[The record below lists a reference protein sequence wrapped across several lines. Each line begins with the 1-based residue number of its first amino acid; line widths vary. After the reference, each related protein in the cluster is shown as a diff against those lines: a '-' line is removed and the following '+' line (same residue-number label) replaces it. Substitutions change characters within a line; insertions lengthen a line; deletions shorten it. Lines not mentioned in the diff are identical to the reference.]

1 VIREHIRFVG
11 RVQGVGFRYT
21 CMTLAKKLG
30 ITGWV
35 RNDPDGAVT
44 GEFQGSEGDIEALVT
59 SLKLARVIRIDYAER
74 NQIPTQPGEKRFDA
88 VVY

>member
-1 VIREHIRFVG
+1 VIREHIRFTG

-21 CMTLAKKLG
+21 CASLAQRLG

-44 GEFQGSEGDIEALVT
+44 GEFQGTEGDLEALIT
-59 SLKLARVIRIDYAER
+59 NLKLKRPIRIDYAER
-74 NQIPTQPGEKRFDA
+74 TAIPTQPTEKGFH
-88 VVY
+88 VTN

>member
-1 VIREHIRFVG
+1 VIRERVRFVG

-21 CMTLAKKLG
+21 CASIANRLG

-44 GEFQGSEGDIEALVT
+44 AELQGTPDAIDALIAELPT
-59 SLKLARVIRIDYAER
+59 QRFIRIENLQRHA
-74 NQIPTQPGEKRFDA
+74 IPVRTSETEFRVTG
-88 VVY
+88 